1 MEGTGH
7 EKITRQESQQEDNQ
21 QWIVETLGLMP
32 LSPDDSNQ
40 QDSRLYKVELPEVSD
55 KERIFDVNLLQE
67 IFSGYELKQSESVI
81 RGKGDTTLFTTS
93 GIQRVESMLHGL
105 MPLEKEPFIV
115 YQPVLRSQYIDF
127 ANEGSSSSFTNITL
141 ACIAAERK
149 DFHNSC
155 EQALQLLAELGF
167 TSDDVEVKIEEEEA
181 AWGDRT
187 FKNTSLTLTCRGVEI
202 GECIYSQDFPFSD
215 TEKGNIVDF
224 GIGLERLLWSQKN
237 TTTPFLSAHLSTYDS
252 LEEKGLSRDRI
263 ASIVDAVRSM
273 TLIALEGV
281 TPSNKNQGYRF
292 RQLSKR
298 FVSRS
303 LGISSDAEEIIRSSY
318 EEWTK
323 YGHTA
328 RRKLDEVIEMVSVE
342 NDRNHNRKILDY
354 LKEKHGMDFDVN
366 INQSAEQFLDQLS
379 FSINRQELD
388 GLIENIS
395 YEE

>member
-1 MEGTGH
+1 
-7 EKITRQESQQEDNQ
+7 
-21 QWIVETLGLMP
+21 MP

-81 RGKGDTTLFTTS
+81 RGKDDTTLFTTS

-105 MPLEKEPFIV
+105 VPLEKEPFIV

-127 ANEGSSSSFTNITL
+127 ANEGSSSSFINITL

-155 EQALQLLAELGF
+155 EQVLQLLAELGF

-181 AWGDRT
+181 AWGDRI

-215 TEKGNIVDF
+215 TEKGNIVDV
-224 GIGLERLLWSQKN
+224 GIGLERLLWSRKN
-237 TTTPFLSAHLSTYDS
+237 TTTPFLSAHQSTYDS

-303 LGISSDAEEIIRSSY
+303 LGISPGAEEIIRSSY

-395 YEE
+395 YEEK